1 MPYDERYTTAP
12 PAPHNLI
19 LEGRERLSVSGVSDV
34 SSYDESAILLNTSMG
49 ELTVKG
55 ADLHI
60 EKLSL
65 DTGELS
71 VRGRVSE
78 LIYEEPAV
86 SGGFW
91 SRMFR

>member
-1 MPYDERYTTAP
+1 MAYDERSTQIVP
-12 PAPHNLI
+12 QHNLI

-34 SSYDESAILLNTSMG
+34 SGYDESVITLSTARG
-49 ELTVKG
+49 DLTIKG

-65 DTGELS
+65 DLGELN
-71 VRGRVSE
+71 VRGRISE

-86 SGGFW
+86 ASGFW
-91 SRMFR
+91 SRLFK

>member
-1 MPYDERYTTAP
+1 MAYDERAAQIVP
-12 PAPHNLI
+12 QHNLI

-34 SSYDESAILLNTSMG
+34 SGYDESVISLSTARG
-49 ELTVKG
+49 DLTIKG

-65 DTGELS
+65 DTGELN

-86 SGGFW
+86 TTGFW
-91 SRMFR
+91 SRLFK